1 MCHAVNYYKHSLE
14 SIYITMDFYRTF
26 DDNRERDIILSIT
39 HCFIEAKGWHP
50 LYFFQKCIT
59 FLWISYKSLIFQRSD
74 IPYKSGICFL
84 QIFDIPH
91 IPAGCQGHFLFPWHP
106 AGMFGISKIR
116 IECKGHL
123 SGICMGCFTFLY
135 DKSSICHLEICQ

>member
-1 MCHAVNYYKHSLE
+1 MCHAINYYKHSLE

-59 FLWISYKSLIFQRSD
+59 LLWISYKSLIFQRSY
-74 IPYKSGICFL
+74 IPYKSKIC
-84 QIFDIPH
+84 
-91 IPAGCQGHFLFPWHP
+91 
-106 AGMFGISKIR
+106 

-135 DKSSICHLEICQ
+135 DKSSYITYGDVLSVRDLSVKIYIKIIIVHLIC